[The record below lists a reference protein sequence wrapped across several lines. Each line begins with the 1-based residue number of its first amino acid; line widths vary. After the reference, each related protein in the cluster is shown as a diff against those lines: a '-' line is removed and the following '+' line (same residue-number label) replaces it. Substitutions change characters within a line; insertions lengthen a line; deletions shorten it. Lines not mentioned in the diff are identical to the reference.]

1 MNPWFTVEQIDDN
14 SFTISEYRHW
24 EEPHSY
30 LLCGSDAALLIDTGL
45 GVASIRQLT
54 DRLTPLPISVVLTH
68 AHWDHIGGLNQFQD
82 FAVHEAERSWLA
94 EQFPLSVE
102 AVRASL
108 MKEPC
113 AFPADFLPERYCL
126 FRGEPRRLL
135 RDGECLRFGG
145 RELLVLHTP
154 GHSPGH
160 CCFYEPARGYLF
172 TGDMIYQGCLDAFY
186 PSTDPQQFY
195 QSAKRLQGLDV
206 RRILPGHH
214 ALEIPISLLADVE
227 AGLARLERAGKLCH
241 GSGRFDF
248 GSVQI
253 HI

>member
-1 MNPWFTVEQIDDN
+1 MEPWFTVERIDDD
-14 SFTISEYRHW
+14 SFAISEYRHW

-30 LLCGSDAALLIDTGL
+30 LLCGNDAALLIDTGL
-45 GVASIRQLT
+45 GVAPIRKLT
-54 DRLTPLPISVVLTH
+54 DELTPLPISVVLTH
-68 AHWDHIGGLNQFQD
+68 AHWDHIGGLDQFPH

-94 EQFPLSVE
+94 EQFPLPVE
-102 AVRASL
+102 AVRSSL

-113 AFPADFLPERYCL
+113 DFPVDFRPEDYGL
-126 FRGEPRRLL
+126 FRGEPQRLL
-135 RDGECLRFGG
+135 QDGEWLRFGG

-172 TGDMIYQGCLDAFY
+172 TGDLIYRGCLDAFY

-195 QSAKRLQGLDV
+195 QSVKRLQGLDV

-214 ALEIPISLLADVE
+214 ALHLPRALLADVE
-227 AGLARLERAGKLCH
+227 AGFAKLDRDGKLCH
-241 GSGRFDF
+241 GSGLFAFDGF
-248 GSVQI
+248 QI
-253 HI
+253 HL